1 MILEYT
7 IFFLVCLATL
17 FLINLLFQSEA
28 DKNQQPLIL
37 SEVNKQDELRKYSN
51 ALEYMEFKTPP
62 VSAKELSNKF
72 IQMQTLS
79 YSVVTSQMNVL
90 KKDPGGQRPSTK
102 TAMKAISYHNN
113 AIKYR
118 EIAALT
124 ICDKNGWDTDF
135 VRNFSPTKL

>member
-37 SEVNKQDELRKYSN
+37 SEVNKQDELRNYSN
-51 ALEYMEFKTPP
+51 ALKYMEFKKPP
-62 VSAKELSNKF
+62 VSAEELSSKF
-72 IQMQTLS
+72 IQRQTLS
-79 YSVVTSQMNVL
+79 HNVVARQMDIL
-90 KKDPGGQRPSTK
+90 KKDPGGQKPSTK
-102 TAMKAISYHNN
+102 TAARAVCYHKN
-113 AIKYR
+113 AITCRKV
-118 EIAALT
+118 AALT
-124 ICDKNGWDTDF
+124 ICKKNGWDTDF